1 MIIKCAQYLQGVRV
15 IVSIY
20 LKMEDYAKAESL
32 VEESEFP
39 PRGSRCSSLCAV
51 VWCVVRYSFILTAAF
66 CSRLRLFLTFC
77 VVVCEQRRR

>member
-39 PRGSRCSSLCAV
+39 PRGSRCSSLCALN
-51 VWCVVRYSFILTAAF
+51 VVRFSLHLTAAF
-66 CSRLRLFLTFC
+66 CLRLHLFLTFC
-77 VVVCEQRRR
+77 VVACEQKRR